1 MKPRKVKD
9 SHPCHRA
16 AKRGPE
22 PNSPDFLN
30 LVLFH
35 YNMLH
40 LPKYLNYI

>member
-16 AKRGPE
+16 AKLGPE

-30 LVLFH
+30 
-35 YNMLH
+35 
-40 LPKYLNYI
+40 

>member
-22 PNSPDFLN
+22 PNSPE
-30 LVLFH
+30 VLFH
-35 YNMLH
+35 
-40 LPKYLNYI
+40 